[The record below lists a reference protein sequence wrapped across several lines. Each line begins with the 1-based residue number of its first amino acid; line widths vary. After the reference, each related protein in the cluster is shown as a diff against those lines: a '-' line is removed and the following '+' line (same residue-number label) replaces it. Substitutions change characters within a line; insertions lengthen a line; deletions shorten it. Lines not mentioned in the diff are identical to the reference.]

1 MNKQLKIRDL
11 TLRDGQQSQF
21 ATRMNQA
28 QVDKVLPDYAQ
39 AHFFAM
45 EVWGGAVPDSVM
57 RYLNE
62 SPWERL
68 ESIKAGVGN
77 STKLTAL
84 SRGRNLFGYNPY
96 PDSVIEGFC
105 SNAVKSGIDIMRI
118 FDALNDIE
126 NMKSSIRFVKEA
138 GGMADCAVCY
148 TVDPKFS
155 RMERF
160 RALLQGKSLPND
172 IFNIDYFVKKAKELE
187 AVGADMIT
195 IKDMAGLIDPAT
207 SAKLIK
213 ALKNEIGIPVDLHT
227 HCTPGYGVASLLSAM
242 VNGVDIV
249 DTAILS
255 FSGGPAAPAYEIIR
269 IFADKL
275 GMDTGIDNAVVARID
290 LALRSIRAE
299 LSKFDQYKRLPP
311 PMDLSTDHLPPEL
324 NSLFDDALELTV
336 GGKLG
341 KALERCRQI
350 EAAFN
355 YPEPDAIVQTAQI
368 PGGMY
373 TNMMAQLKEAKLEQH
388 LSEVL
393 RVVPIVRLDAGV
405 PPLVTPTSQ
414 IVGVQAVNYVVSKIK
429 GEDVYANV
437 SKNFAELVKGSYGK
451 TPWPVNP
458 DFRFKICGVRE
469 EIPYDTSKYAK
480 QPNPTLA
487 EAGGSLLAVDEK
499 EELLLELFPSVAEK
513 FLKGRRV
520 AEWEKL
526 HGPADAAKSSGLG
539 ERTAAA
545 AGAAGESAS
554 EALDPAGIQYFT
566 APAFASEAAPLPPGY
581 AVEDGLS
588 PEYWQFAVEN
598 AE

>member
-1 MNKQLKIRDL
+1 MKKQLKIRDL

-28 QVDKVLPDYAQ
+28 QVDRVLPDYRD

-62 SPWERL
+62 SPWQRL
-68 ESIKAGVGN
+68 ESIKAGIGGA
-77 STKLTAL
+77 SKLTAL

-96 PDSVIEGFC
+96 PDSVIGGFC
-105 SNAVKSGIDIMRI
+105 RNAVASGIDIMRI

-126 NMKSSIRFVKEA
+126 NMKSSINFVKEA

-155 RMERF
+155 GMERF
-160 RALLQGKSLPND
+160 RSFISGKHLPND
-172 IFNIDYFVKKAKELE
+172 IFNIDYFVKKAKALE

-195 IKDMAGLIDPAT
+195 IKDMAGLIDPVK
-207 SAKLIK
+207 SARLIK
-213 ALKNEIGIPVDLHT
+213 ALKNEVSVPIDLHT

-249 DTAILS
+249 DTAMLS

-275 GMDTGIDNAVVARID
+275 GMETGVDNVAVAKIDA
-290 LALRSIRAE
+290 ALRDIRAE

-311 PMDLSTDHLPPEL
+311 AMDLSKDRLPPEL
-324 NSLFDDALELTV
+324 NSLFDDALEFTV
-336 GGKLG
+336 GGKFT

-388 LSEVL
+388 LNEVL
-393 RVVPIVRLDAGV
+393 KVVPIVRLDAGV

-429 GEDVYANV
+429 GEDPYANV

-451 TPWPVNP
+451 TPWPVDP
-458 DFRFKICGVRE
+458 EFRFKICGTKE
-469 EIPYDTSKYAK
+469 EIPYDTSNYKE
-480 QPNPTLA
+480 QPNPVQ
-487 EAGGSLLAVDEK
+487 EDAGGSLLAIDEK
-499 EELLLELFPSVAEK
+499 EKLLLELFPSVAEK
-513 FLKGRRV
+513 FLKGQRME
-520 AEWEKL
+520 EWKKS
-526 HGPADAAKSSGLG
+526 DSYKAA
-539 ERTAAA
+539 TDIAVAAA
-545 AGAAGESAS
+545 VAVALSDSAENDS
-554 EALDPAGIQYFT
+554 QEALDPAGIQYFT
-566 APAFASEAAPLPPGY
+566 PPAFASGASSLPAGY
-581 AVEDGLS
+581 AVEDSHGAD
-588 PEYWQFAVEN
+588 YWQFAVEN